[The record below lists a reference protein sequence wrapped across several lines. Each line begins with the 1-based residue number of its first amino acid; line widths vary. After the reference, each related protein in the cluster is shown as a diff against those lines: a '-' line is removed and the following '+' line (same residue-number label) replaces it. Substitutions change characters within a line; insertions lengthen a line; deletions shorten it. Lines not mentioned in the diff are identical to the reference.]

1 MVCCKVENYVT
12 SFITIMILKLR
23 RLPAIYVP
31 TTYVS
36 EPKHLLSLTGIPIEA
51 SVTDHRF
58 IRYSASGVFSAI
70 RTVNN
75 WCKRLPIHIS
85 VYFRASMAIIIFLGA
100 LFISSTV
107 HSQKLLTLEEAIAT
121 ALQNNYE
128 IQLSKND
135 SAVAALDNSYRNA
148 IFLPRLNGNIG
159 STWNRNNQKQEFA
172 NGTKREGDVKTN
184 NLVSSLTL
192 SWTLFDGGKMFVTR
206 DKAEVLVKLGE
217 LGIKDQVINTVADVI
232 NTYYDIVRQKQQLKA
247 IEEQMSISQTRVD
260 LSQRKL
266 EIGVGAKPDVLQSQV
281 DLNAQ
286 KSARLRQLTLIQ
298 QLKETLNQ
306 SMNVAMGVNYDV
318 NDSIP
323 INNQL
328 TLDEIKNNLDN
339 SNTVLQYL
347 KKNIEIASLT
357 VRERKAERF
366 PVLTFNS
373 AFNLNRTNNDITLN
387 PALPLFNR
395 NRGYN
400 FGLSASIPILN
411 NRNTHRLIRQAELNV
426 QYQQLIFE
434 NQKSL
439 LNLGVLNAFQ
449 DYELQRQTLELEESN
464 ILLARENV
472 NIILESYRLG
482 QATFLQLREA
492 QKSLEDAYNRLIAAR
507 YNTKL
512 AETELLRLKGE
523 LVK

>member
-1 MVCCKVENYVT
+1 M
-12 SFITIMILKLR
+12 LLQLQ
-23 RLPAIYVP
+23 RLPAIHVP
-31 TTYVS
+31 VTYLP
-36 EPKHLLSLTGIPIEA
+36 EPKGLSSLTGISDGVWYSSESSDPAEA
-51 SVTDHRF
+51 AVTDHPF
-58 IRYSASGVFSAI
+58 IRHSASGLFSAM
-70 RTVNN
+70 RTVTN

-85 VYFRASMAIIIFLGA
+85 VYFRASVAIIFFLGTI
-100 LFISSTV
+100 LISSTV

-121 ALQNNYE
+121 ALQNNYD
-128 IQLSKND
+128 IRLSKND

-148 IFLPRLNGNIG
+148 VFLPRLNGNLG

-184 NLVSSLTL
+184 NLVSSLSL

-217 LGIKDQVINTVADVI
+217 LGIKDQVINTVAVVI
-232 NTYYDIVRQKQQLKA
+232 NTYYNIVRQKQQLKA

-286 KSARLRQLTLIQ
+286 KSARFRQLTLIQ
-298 QLKETLNQ
+298 QLKEILNQ
-306 SMNVAMGVNYDV
+306 SMNVAAGIHYEV

-323 INNQL
+323 INYKL
-328 TLDEIKNNLDN
+328 TLGEIQHNLDN

-347 KKNIEIASLT
+347 KKNIEIANLT

-366 PVLTFNS
+366 PILTFNS

-426 QYQQLIFE
+426 QYQQLIFD

-449 DYELQRQTLELEESN
+449 DYELQKQTLELEESN